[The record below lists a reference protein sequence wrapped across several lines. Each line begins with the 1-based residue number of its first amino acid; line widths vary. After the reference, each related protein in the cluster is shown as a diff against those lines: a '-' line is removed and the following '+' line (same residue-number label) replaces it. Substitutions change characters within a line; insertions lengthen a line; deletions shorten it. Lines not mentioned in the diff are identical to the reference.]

1 MVVSEL
7 YRQVA
12 QLGFETN
19 LENDSRFYYALNR
32 ALLQVAKVLPKVVSY
47 TINHRT
53 IPNLLGDQFTPVLK
67 KGNELVFEV
76 NTPAKAVY
84 FECDGSGDVYA
95 LQPDENGDW
104 DEDEKAWSLPEGIKL
119 QSNGEYKAYRGVF
132 KENKP
137 VRLVFKGAYAFSVRN
152 VALYEYVYSEKV
164 EDVPAYEAFTKYDMR
179 DGLLIDDF
187 LSFAAPPITEAD
199 AKRMNQGYEIES
211 DSTIILPHGD
221 SGCYTVR
228 YIKKPTEIKVDVGSD
243 DDTKID
249 LSDEL
254 CSILPLLVAS
264 YVLLEDSPDM
274 AGHYLMQYNERV
286 ADIERKQRNYAPVN
300 IYNANGW

>member
-1 MVVSEL
+1 MKVSEL
-7 YRQVA
+7 YKQVA

-84 FECDGSGDVYA
+84 FECDGKSGDVVA
-95 LQPDENGDW
+95 ISQDNNG
-104 DEDEKAWSLPEGIKL
+104 EWSESEMQWSCTLNSL
-119 QSNGEYKAYRGVF
+119 NGEYKAYSGIFR
-132 KENKP
+132 ENKP
-137 VRLVFKGAYAFSVRN
+137 VRLIFKGDYSFYVRN
-152 VALYEYVYSEKV
+152 VALYEYVFSNIVREL
-164 EDVPAYEAFTKYDMR
+164 PAYEAFTKYDMR
-179 DGLLIDDF
+179 DRVKDF

-228 YIKKPTEIKVDVGSD
+228 YIKKPSEIAFGVGSND
-243 DDTKID
+243 ERTID

-286 ADIERKQRNYAPVN
+286 AYLERDRRNYAPVN

>member
-7 YRQVA
+7 YKQVA

-32 ALLQVAKVLPKVVSY
+32 ALLQLAKVLPKVVSY

-67 KGNELVFEV
+67 KGDELVFEA
-76 NTPAKAVY
+76 NTPARAVY
-84 FECDGSGDVYA
+84 FECDGSGEAIAQQLD
-95 LQPDENGDW
+95 DEGKW
-104 DEDEKAWSLPEGIKL
+104 EKAWDSLL
-119 QSNGEYKAYRGVF
+119 QSNGEYKAYRGIF
-132 KENKP
+132 EENKP
-137 VRLVFKGAYAFSVRN
+137 VRLVFKSKGGYAFSVRN
-152 VALYEYVYSEKV
+152 VALYEYVYS
-164 EDVPAYEAFTKYDMR
+164 DNVPAYEAFTKYDMR
-179 DGLLIDDF
+179 DKVNDF

-228 YIKKPTEIKVDVGSD
+228 YIKKPEAIEAKTVGSND
-243 DDTKID
+243 STKID

-286 ADIERKQRNYAPVN
+286 AYLERNQRNYAPVN